1 MSQFEITDEW
11 LEKYMTMASDEMLQE
26 LEESMTEEDLN
37 HEFSPEFEKKMKRLI
52 WLESH
57 SWIADFGKFMGK
69 VAVVVICMLGVSLAV
84 TMSVD
89 AYRSKFFQTAQDLWE
104 DSVIHTYFSGEDEE
118 GFVPQ
123 EPAYIP
129 EGYVE
134 VSRVETEGMF
144 SIKYINE
151 NDDELYWDQ
160 RLARDETWSTWDAE
174 YESQEIQKID
184 NGYMTILNYSDGY
197 IIIFYESNKYIY
209 ILSGYN
215 IIIDDIISIFE
226 EIK

>member
-134 VSRVETEGMF
+134 VSRAESEEML
-144 SIKYINE
+144 SITYENE
-151 NDDELYWDQ
+151 NGEWLVWDQ
-160 RLARDETWSTWDAE
+160 MLAVNGE
-174 YESQEIQKID
+174 QKIID
-184 NGYMTILNYSDGY
+184 SEWVSDRTINTEFGVIYIYNYSEGDLIAY
-197 IIIFYESNKYIY
+197 YEQDNYVF
-209 ILSGYN
+209 ILSGLN
-215 IIIDDIISIFE
+215 FTDNDMIHIFE
-226 EIK
+226 SMY